1 MGLVESKLVDQEAGQ
16 VMVARP
22 CPICGSTDESRVFS
36 DARLDASRL
45 DAFAF
50 ASRKIPE
57 YMHHRLI
64 LCSACDLLYASP
76 APSVESVATAYR
88 DASFDS
94 GEEARYASRTYAEY
108 LRPILDR
115 LPDEDGAIDIGTG
128 DGAFLRELLAAGFR
142 GVVGVEPSTTP
153 ISSAPDEIRSLIR
166 NEIFHPD
173 HFQPGRYSL
182 ITCFQT
188 MEHVHDPLGLAR
200 GAHALLKEGGAAF
213 FIGHD
218 RKGLV
223 NRMLGKK
230 SPIFDIEHLQLF
242 SPRSARVLFERAG
255 FVDVEVRPIVNRY
268 PLHYWVKLFPFP
280 RAIKGRIL
288 AALKGSGIG
297 RIPITMAVGN
307 LAIIGYKAARAG
319 APRDT

>member
-1 MGLVESKLVDQEAGQ
+1 
-16 VMVARP
+16 
-22 CPICGSTDESRVFS
+22 
-36 DARLDASRL
+36 
-45 DAFAF
+45 
-50 ASRKIPE
+50 
-57 YMHHRLI
+57 MHHRLM

-108 LRPILDR
+108 LRPVLGR
-115 LPDEDGAIDIGTG
+115 LPDKDGAIDIGTG
-128 DGAFLRELLAAGFR
+128 DGAFLRELLDAGFG
-142 GVVGVEPSTTP
+142 GVRVEPSTTP
-153 ISSAPDEIRSLIR
+153 IASAPDEIRSLIR

-173 HFQPGRYSL
+173 HFEPGRYSL
-182 ITCFQT
+182 VTCFQT

-200 GAHALLKEGGAAF
+200 GVRTLLKEGAAF

-218 RKGLV
+218 RTGLV

-255 FVDVEVRPIVNRY
+255 FVDIGVRRIVNRY

-280 RAIKGRIL
+280 RAIKSRIL
-288 AALKGSGIG
+288 AALKRSGIG
-297 RIPITMAVGN
+297 RIPIPTAVGN
-307 LAIIGYKAARAG
+307 LAIVGYKGTRAEARHEAL
-319 APRDT
+319 